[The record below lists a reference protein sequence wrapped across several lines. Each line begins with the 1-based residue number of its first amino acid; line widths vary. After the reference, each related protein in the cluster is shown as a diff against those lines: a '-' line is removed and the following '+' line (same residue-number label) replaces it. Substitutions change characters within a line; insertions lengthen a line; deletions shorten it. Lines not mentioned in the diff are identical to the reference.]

1 MPDTDPLL
9 TLRDRLFTGKS
20 APYIMGILNITPDS
34 FYAGSR
40 ARSAAVVAET
50 AERMEADGA
59 DILDIGG
66 ESTRPGSDY
75 VSPQEELDRVLPAVE
90 AIRRRSSIPLSVDT
104 RKSLVAEAALNAGAD
119 MINDVS
125 ALRDDPE
132 LARLCAERNVPVV
145 LMHMRETPKTMQVD
159 PHYRDV
165 ISEIIQELEE
175 RIEAARAAGGRKEQ
189 IIIDPGIGFGKR
201 YEDNLRILHGLQ
213 RLREPGFPLLMG
225 LSRKS
230 FLGRA
235 AAGPDRE
242 PLPAEKRLI
251 SSVAAN
257 LWSVLEGA
265 DMVRVHDVEA
275 TAQALRVIEAIRKAG
290 GENGGVQR

>member
-1 MPDTDPLL
+1 MPDTDPIL

-40 ARSAAVVAET
+40 ARSAATIAET

-75 VSPQEELDRVLPAVE
+75 VSVQEELDRVLPAVE

-104 RKSLVAEAALNAGAD
+104 RKRPVAEAALNAGVD
-119 MINDVS
+119 MINDVT

-132 LARLCAERNVPVV
+132 MARLCAERNVPVV

-175 RIEAARAAGGRKEQ
+175 RIEAARAAGVRKEQ

-201 YEDNLRILHGLQ
+201 YEDNLHILHC
-213 RLREPGFPLLMG
+213 LRRFRELGFPLLMG

-242 PLPAEKRLI
+242 PLPAERRLI

-257 LWSVLEGA
+257 LYSVLEGA

-290 GENGGVQR
+290 GENGGVER

>member
-1 MPDTDPLL
+1 MPDTDPIL

-40 ARSAAVVAET
+40 ARSAAAIAET

-75 VSPQEELDRVLPAVE
+75 VSVQEELDRVLPAVE

-104 RKSLVAEAALNAGAD
+104 RKRLVAEAALNAGAD
-119 MINDVS
+119 MINDVT

-175 RIEAARAAGGRKEQ
+175 RIEAARAAGVRKEQ

-201 YEDNLRILHGLQ
+201 YEDNLRILHC
-213 RLREPGFPLLMG
+213 LRRFRELGFPLLMG

-235 AAGPDRE
+235 AAGPERE
-242 PLPAEKRLI
+242 PLPAERRLI

-257 LWSVLEGA
+257 LYSVLEGA

-275 TAQALRVIEAIRKAG
+275 TAQALRVIEAIRKVG
-290 GENGGVQR
+290 GENGGVER

>member
-1 MPDTDPLL
+1 MPDTDPIL

-40 ARSAAVVAET
+40 ARSAATIAET

-75 VSPQEELDRVLPAVE
+75 VSVQEELDRVLPAVE

-104 RKSLVAEAALNAGAD
+104 RKRPVAEAALNAGVD
-119 MINDVS
+119 MINDVT

-132 LARLCAERNVPVV
+132 MARLCAERNVPVV

-175 RIEAARAAGGRKEQ
+175 RIEAARAAGVRKEQ

-201 YEDNLRILHGLQ
+201 YEDNLHILHC
-213 RLREPGFPLLMG
+213 LRRFRELGFPLLMG

-242 PLPAEKRLI
+242 PLSAERRLI

-257 LWSVLEGA
+257 LYSVLEGA

-290 GENGGVQR
+290 GENGGVER

>member
-175 RIEAARAAGGRKEQ
+175 RIEAARAAGVRKEQ

>member
-1 MPDTDPLL
+1 
-9 TLRDRLFTGKS
+9 
-20 APYIMGILNITPDS
+20 MGILNITPDS

-40 ARSAAVVAET
+40 GRSAATIAET

-75 VSPQEELDRVLPAVE
+75 VSVQEELDRVLPAVE

-104 RKSLVAEAALNAGAD
+104 RKRPVAEAALNAGVD
-119 MINDVS
+119 MINDVT

-132 LARLCAERNVPVV
+132 MARLCAERNVPVV

-175 RIEAARAAGGRKEQ
+175 RIEAARAAGVRKEQ

-201 YEDNLRILHGLQ
+201 YEDNLHILHC
-213 RLREPGFPLLMG
+213 LRRFRELGFPLLMG

-242 PLPAEKRLI
+242 PLPAERRLI

-290 GENGGVQR
+290 GENGGVER

>member
-1 MPDTDPLL
+1 MPDTDPIL

-40 ARSAAVVAET
+40 ARSAATIAET

-75 VSPQEELDRVLPAVE
+75 VSVQEELDRVLPAVE

-104 RKSLVAEAALNAGAD
+104 RKRPVAEAALNAGVD
-119 MINDVS
+119 MINDVT

-132 LARLCAERNVPVV
+132 MARLCAERNVPVV

-175 RIEAARAAGGRKEQ
+175 RIEAARAAGVRKEQ

-201 YEDNLRILHGLQ
+201 YEDNLHILHC
-213 RLREPGFPLLMG
+213 LRRFRELGFPLLMG

-242 PLPAEKRLI
+242 PLPAERRLI

-290 GENGGVQR
+290 GENGGVER